1 MPFWAP
7 AQHLAS
13 SAPCASIAPFTLL
26 KPSALCL
33 QGSYLLHCSSSLSS
47 PQSFTLSQTQNLG
60 LHQPFWHLNCC
71 SVQTAKGQRE
81 IRGGPAKAPL
91 GHQPHICRCA
101 HRNVTGRSGWLP
113 QWVCKHMG
121 TSAPEQAHVHKYTC
135 P

>member
-13 SAPCASIAPFTLL
+13 SAPRASIAPFTLL

-121 TSAPEQAHVHKYTC
+121 TGAPEQAHVHKYTC